1 MACHPPARL
10 LHTFRLFLVTNRLGG
25 TAPCVVYFSN
35 LWRKARSK
43 RLVAGSCFCFVP
55 SIPGEHDG
63 FPLAEPCA
71 ASVHGRNFRLPT
83 SLLMLMSLM
92 PLVCLIPFL
101 SVASACALGGTVIR
115 LFSCYAFSLDKIVLE
130 KFDHSCF
137 NMITTLKLGFF
148 SRLLMDLLLLF
159 SNDFPNSYSYSYT
172 IFILKMNMNGR
183 GLSCPCAKTA
193 HLHRRRGRHHCCCRQ
208 RGRRKERK

>member
-1 MACHPPARL
+1 MPPMITLLLERLEQKEDGLSRSSFPSFMACHPPARL

-71 ASVHGRNFRLPT
+71 ASVHGLNFRLPT

-92 PLVCLIPFL
+92 PLVCLILFL

-115 LFSCYAFSLDKIVLE
+115 LFSCYAFSLDKIVRKVRPFVFQYDYDLE
-130 KFDHSCF
+130 A
-137 NMITTLKLGFF
+137 GFF

-159 SNDFPNSYSYSYT
+159 S
-172 IFILKMNMNGR
+172 IL
-183 GLSCPCAKTA
+183 
-193 HLHRRRGRHHCCCRQ
+193 
-208 RGRRKERK
+208 E